1 MEDLWA
7 FNEEAVARAIYH
19 SEIPVISAV
28 GHEPDVT
35 IADFVA
41 DLRASTPSN
50 AAELAVPDRNDIDM
64 SLLRSGDRLEGAV
77 AVRLEQYRQW
87 LDRLGSSRIMTEPAA
102 YFREKR
108 LILNLLNG
116 RLTYG
121 LRRSN
126 ARQKEK
132 VAALSAS
139 FPGCGARTIAR
150 YRERLNA
157 LAASLDALSPLKV
170 LGRGYAIAQRAD
182 GRAVVSAGDVA
193 PDDLLKLTLADGSVD
208 CRVL

>member
-1 MEDLWA
+1 M
-7 FNEEAVARAIYH
+7 
-19 SEIPVISAV
+19 
-28 GHEPDVT
+28 
-35 IADFVA
+35 
-41 DLRASTPSN
+41 
-50 AAELAVPDRNDIDM
+50 
-64 SLLRSGDRLEGAV
+64 

-157 LAASLDALSPLKV
+157 LAAALDAMSPLKV
-170 LGRGYAIAQRAD
+170 LGRGYSIAQRE
-182 GRAVVSAGDVA
+182 
-193 PDDLLKLTLADGSVD
+193 DGSVLSSVQFVAPRD
-208 CRVL
+208 ALRLRLFDGELRCQVETVKKEKKT